1 MALLLELGWFR
12 RFLARVAVRRNWT
25 FESRGRDYRHI
36 RRAAR
41 TDYAGGM
48 QRMTSLLA
56 GLGLAALAAASH
68 AAPLDVRI
76 AYLEQVVAHPPTLSN
91 LDPLPEDLGLAGAEI
106 ALGDN
111 LTTGSFLGHDYV
123 LDLHVVPPGED
134 VLAAA
139 RAALAETPLVVVNA
153 PADTLLAIADLPE
166 AQDALIFN
174 AAAPEVRLR
183 DADCRANVLHTI
195 ASYDMRADALMQ
207 FLIWKRWRGLA
218 MLVGP
223 NPPDAEFAEALRR
236 SAAKFGLGIGAEKA
250 WDFTT
255 DMRRSATVEVPSL
268 TQDLGDYD
276 VLLVA
281 DEVGDFGQYVLYNTW
296 EARPVAGSEGLSPRT
311 WSGALEQWAAV
322 QLQNRFEAH
331 AGREMRSE
339 DYGAWS
345 AVRAIG
351 EAVTRTGTAD
361 PAALRRYM
369 LSADFRLDGFKGAI
383 LSFRSWNGQLRQPI
397 PLVHPRALVALA
409 PMEGFL
415 HRTSELDT
423 LGLDAPE
430 SGCLAFE

>member
-1 MALLLELGWFR
+1 ME
-12 RFLARVAVRRNWT
+12 
-25 FESRGRDYRHI
+25 
-36 RRAAR
+36 
-41 TDYAGGM
+41 
-48 QRMTSLLA
+48 RMTSMIARL
-56 GLGLAALAAASH
+56 ALALAVATAAD

-76 AYLEQVVAHPPTLSN
+76 AYLEQVVARPPTLSN
-91 LDPLPEDLGLAGAEI
+91 LDPVPEDLGLAGAEI

-111 LTTGSFLGHDYV
+111 MTTGSFLGHEYA
-123 LDLHVVPPGED
+123 LGLHVVPPGQD

-139 RAALAETPLVVVNA
+139 RAALAETRLLVVNA

-166 AQDALIFN
+166 ADDALVFN
-174 AAAPEVRLR
+174 ATAPEVRLR
-183 DADCRANVLHTI
+183 DADCRANLLHTI

-207 FLIWKRWRGLA
+207 FLIWKRWRALA
-218 MLVGP
+218 MLVGS
-223 NPPDAEFAEALRR
+223 NAPDAEFADALRR
-236 SAAKFGLGIGAEKA
+236 SAVKFGLEIGAEKG

-255 DMRRSATVEVPSL
+255 DMRRSATVEVPPF
-268 TQDLGDYD
+268 TQGLGDYD

-322 QLQNRFEAH
+322 QLQNRFRDH

-339 DYGAWS
+339 DYGAWA

-361 PAALRRYM
+361 PAALRDHI

-383 LSFRSWNGQLRQPI
+383 LSFRAWNGQLRQPI

-415 HRTSELDT
+415 HQTSELDT
-423 LGLDAPE
+423 LGLDEPE
-430 SGCLAFE
+430 SRCTAFE